1 MHMDR
6 VEGRIRA
13 AKWPYF
19 GVFQRNLLFAGLGM
33 WIGAALPWAL
43 VLGKALWGAPMA
55 ASWVLWAGLIT
66 VAGGAVR
73 WRNLAAL
80 SGFIGGVVAAYFAL
94 WQTTHIVQTC
104 SLSIH
109 CVPGPGVGLVLIGGI
124 VAIVNSYRL
133 YRRGGE

>member
-1 MHMDR
+1 MDR
-6 VEGRIRA
+6 AGGRIRA

-33 WIGAALPWAL
+33 WIGVALPWAL

-55 ASWVLWAGLIT
+55 ASWALWAGLIAI
-66 VAGGAVR
+66 AGGAVR

-80 SGFIGGVVAAYFAL
+80 SGLIGGTVAVYFAL

-109 CVPGPGVGLVLIGGI
+109 CVPGPGLGLLLIGGI
-124 VAIVNSYRL
+124 VAITNSYRL
-133 YRRGGE
+133 YRTA